1 MMPVSCYLC
10 IFINVGLG
18 EGAKLG
24 AAVCVAGSTGYM
36 TIPAMVAGKERV
48 IILQWFGAAT
58 TDYVTPVTAN
68 FPIAFPNECMIPL
81 FSDVSTGAVDLS
93 STAAYSLA
101 VGRSYYTTVTRTQI
115 TCAGYGGF
123 RVFAIGW

>member
-1 MMPVSCYLC
+1 MMPVSRYLC

-24 AAVCVAGSTGYM
+24 AAVCVTGNTGYM

>member
-1 MMPVSCYLC
+1 MITLWR
-10 IFINVGLG
+10 IFIFVNVGLG
-18 EGAKLG
+18 GGAKLG
-24 AAVCVAGSTGYM
+24 AAVCVTGSTGYM

-93 STAAYSLA
+93 STAASSLA
-101 VGRSYYTTVTRTQI
+101 AGRSYYTTVTRTQI